1 MTSPDR
7 TVWTRSLAMQLS
19 RFAETEAASSIVLI
33 GAIAAALVW
42 INAAPGSYDDAWG
55 TELGIRLGSLDVELS
70 LREWV
75 TQGLMPLF
83 FLVVGLEARREFDL
97 GTLRER
103 RQLIVPFTAGL
114 AGMVLPILIFLA
126 FNLHSGGAHGW
137 GAAMSTDTA
146 LALGLLAA
154 VSRRLPEQV
163 RTFLVTVFIVDDLV
177 ALVVIAVVYSS
188 DVRVLPLVAGI
199 VCFALF
205 AGLMRW
211 TRTPGALLLVVGV
224 ASWAFVRASG
234 IDPIVVGLA
243 IGLVAPAYTP
253 GREQLEH
260 ASGIFRSFRE
270 QPTSRLAQLAATT
283 LVGTTSPNE
292 RLQTRLHPWTS
303 FVIVP
308 LFALANAGVRIDG
321 SFARAALASPIVI
334 GIVVAYVVGKPV
346 AVIGST
352 ALLARLSGGRL
363 RPPVGWNAVAGSG
376 TIAGVGFT
384 VAVLV
389 ATLAFTGPVLGEAKI
404 ALLAGSAI
412 STGLTWLVVQG
423 TARLPEQRRVRALLG
438 DAQDG
443 VDLVPPVDAARDHI
457 RGSAS
462 AVVTVV
468 EYGDFECPHC
478 GRAEHSVR
486 ELVAAEDVRFVW
498 RHLPLSEV
506 HPHAA
511 LAAEASEIAGR
522 AGRFWELHDLMLADQ
537 GRLAQAELI
546 GSLERLGVAAEL
558 AEDELQRH
566 VHRARVEDDI
576 ASADLSGASGTP
588 TFFINGQRHYGAYDA
603 ASLKEAVRLARDQVR
618 ATATGGPRRR

>member
-1 MTSPDR
+1 MT
-7 TVWTRSLAMQLS
+7 
-19 RFAETEAASSIVLI
+19 
-33 GAIAAALVW
+33 
-42 INAAPGSYDDAWG
+42 
-55 TELGIRLGSLDVELS
+55 
-70 LREWV
+70 
-75 TQGLMPLF
+75 LF
-83 FLVVGLEARREFDL
+83 FVVVGLEARREFDL
-97 GTLRER
+97 GTLRDR
-103 RQLIVPFTAGL
+103 RRLIVPFTAGL
-114 AGMVLPILIFLA
+114 AGMLLPVVIFLGI
-126 FNLHSGGAHGW
+126 NLHSGGAHGW

-177 ALVVIAVVYSS
+177 ALVIIACVYSS
-188 DVRVLPLVAGI
+188 DVHVMPLVAGI
-199 VCFALF
+199 VCFAIF
-205 AGLMRW
+205 ALAMRW
-211 TRTPGALLLVVGV
+211 ARMPGAILLVFAV

-253 GREQLEH
+253 DRARLED
-260 ASGIFRSFRE
+260 ASGSFRSFRE
-270 QPTSRLAQLAATT
+270 QPTSRLARAAAAT

-292 RLQTRLHPWTS
+292 RLQTRLHPWAG

-308 LFALANAGVRIDG
+308 LFALANAGVRIDAD
-321 SFARAALASPIVI
+321 FARAAVASPIVI

-352 ALLARLSGGRL
+352 ALLVRLSRGRF

-389 ATLAFTGPVLGEAKI
+389 ASLAFTGQVLGEAKI
-404 ALLAGSAI
+404 ALLVATAI
-412 STGLTWLVVQG
+412 STGLTWVVVRV
-423 TARLPEQRRVRALLG
+423 TARLPEERRARALLG

-443 VDLVPPVDAARDHI
+443 VDLVPPVDPERDHI
-457 RGSAS
+457 RGSEN

-486 ELVAAEDVRFVW
+486 ELIAAEDVRFVW
-498 RHLPLSEV
+498 RHLPLAEV
-506 HPHAA
+506 HPHAE
-511 LAAEASEIAGR
+511 LAAEASEIAARSGH
-522 AGRFWELHDLMLADQ
+522 FWELHDLLLAN
-537 GRLAQAELI
+537 QANLTEPELVAH
-546 GSLERLGVAAEL
+546 LEGLGFDPAAVADEL
-558 AEDELQRH
+558 AA
-566 VHRARVEDDI
+566 RANRDRVDDDV

-603 ASLKEAVRLARDQVR
+603 ATLKEAVQLARDQAL
-618 ATATGGPRRR
+618 ATASKGAGRR

>member
-1 MTSPDR
+1 MRIVKSTDR
-7 TVWTRSLAMQLS
+7 TVWSRSLAMQLG
-19 RFAETEAASSIVLI
+19 RFAETEAASSIVLVA
-33 GAIAAALVW
+33 AIVAALVW
-42 INAAPGSYDDAWG
+42 INVAPSGYDTVWG
-55 TELGIRLGSLDVELS
+55 TQLGVHLGPASFELD

-75 TQGLMPLF
+75 TQGLMTLF

-97 GTLRER
+97 GALRER
-103 RQLIVPFTAGL
+103 RQLIVPFTAGI
-114 AGMVLPILIFLA
+114 AGMALPIAIFLA

-177 ALVVIAVVYSS
+177 ALVIIAVVYSGE
-188 DVRVLPLVAGI
+188 VRPAQLVAGV
-199 VCFALF
+199 VCFAIF

-211 TRTPGALLLVVGV
+211 ARMPGPVLLVLGI
-224 ASWAFVRASG
+224 ATWAFVKASG

-253 GREQLEH
+253 DRERLEH

-270 QPTSRLAQLAATT
+270 QPTSRLAQVAAAT

-292 RLQTRLHPWTS
+292 RLQTRLHPWAG

-308 LFALANAGVRIDG
+308 LFALANAGVRLDAE
-321 SFARAALASPIVI
+321 FARAAVASPIVI

-352 ALLARLSGGRL
+352 ALLARLSNGRL
-363 RPPVGWNAVAGSG
+363 RPPVGWSAVAGSG

-412 STGLTWLVVQG
+412 STGLTWLIVRA
-423 TARLPEQRRVRALLG
+423 TSRLPEQRRVRALLG

-443 VDLVPPVDAARDHI
+443 VDLMPAVDERRDHI
-457 RGSAS
+457 RGSRN

-486 ELVAAEDVRFVW
+486 ELITAEDVRFVW
-498 RHLPLSEV
+498 RHLPLTEV

-511 LAAEASEIAGR
+511 LAAEASEIAAR
-522 AGRFWELHDLMLADQ
+522 AGRFWELHDLLLAHQDRLTAPQ
-537 GRLAQAELI
+537 LVEFLVQIGVDREAAADALSERTHRGR
-546 GSLERLGVAAEL
+546 V
-558 AEDELQRH
+558 
-566 VHRARVEDDI
+566 DDDV

-603 ASLKEAVRLARDQVR
+603 ATLKDAVQLARDQVR
-618 ATATGGPRRR
+618 ATSARG

>member
-1 MTSPDR
+1 MTSTDR
-7 TVWTRSLAMQLS
+7 TVWSRSLAMQLS
-19 RFAETEAASSIVLI
+19 RFAETEAASSIVLV
-33 GAIAAALVW
+33 GAIVAALVW
-42 INAAPGSYDDAWG
+42 INVAPGSYTAAWG
-55 TELGIRLGSLDVELS
+55 AEFGIHLGPASFELS

-75 TQGLMPLF
+75 TQGLMTLF

-97 GTLRER
+97 GALRER
-103 RQLIVPFTAGL
+103 RQLIVPFTAGV
-114 AGMVLPILIFLA
+114 AGMALPIAIFLL
-126 FNLHSGGAHGW
+126 FNLHSGGARGW

-163 RTFLVTVFIVDDLV
+163 RTFLVTVFIVDDLL
-177 ALVVIAVVYSS
+177 ALVIIAVVYSGA
-188 DVRVLPLVAGI
+188 VQVIPLVVGI
-199 VCFALF
+199 ACFALF

-211 TRTPGALLLVVGV
+211 ARMPGPALLLLGV
-224 ASWAFVRASG
+224 ATWAFVEASG

-253 GREQLEH
+253 DRERLEH

-270 QPTSRLAQLAATT
+270 QPTSRLAQVAAAT

-292 RLQTRLHPWTS
+292 RLQTRLHPWAG

-308 LFALANAGVRIDG
+308 LFALANAGVRIDAE
-321 SFARAALASPIVI
+321 FARAAIASPIVI

-363 RPPVGWNAVAGSG
+363 RPPVGWSAVAGSG

-412 STGLTWLVVQG
+412 STGLTWVIVRA
-423 TARLPEQRRVRALLG
+423 TSRLPEQRRVRALLG

-443 VDLVPPVDAARDHI
+443 VDLMPAVDERRDHI
-457 RGSAS
+457 RGSQN

-486 ELVAAEDVRFVW
+486 ELIAAEDVRFVW
-498 RHLPLSEV
+498 RHLPLTEV

-511 LAAEASEIAGR
+511 LAAEASEIA
-522 AGRFWELHDLMLADQ
+522 AHADRFWELHDLLLAHQD
-537 GRLAQAELI
+537 RLAAPQLV
-546 GSLERLGVAAEL
+546 GFLEQLGIDGEGAA
-558 AEDELQRH
+558 DEL
-566 VHRARVEDDI
+566 RARTHRGRVNDDV

-603 ASLKEAVRLARDQVR
+603 ASLKEAVQLARDQVR
-618 ATATGGPRRR
+618 ATARRRR